1 LKENF
6 IIKGVVMS
14 SPENWFVGED
24 KYASILLTVAYSWM
38 RINFDNQDNLKEELD
53 NFKAREFGKIKASI
67 LGFTSDLHN
76 VAINYCLLNEI
87 LTSSEITLAKRHLFS
102 SLVLENYF
110 TNLRSLMD
118 FLCNIIKL
126 SLTEKQLKTFP
137 DIDSLNKLINFS
149 EKEANKDK
157 LPSEIQYFL
166 KAVKPT
172 LNEIREI
179 RDLVIHKGK
188 EILISKDENKSYQI
202 RIPKTSMYSDDNI
215 LPNILDSQDVN
226 YNLYDYLRVITKKI
240 FTHTEDIG
248 VIMLN
253 DIIINKKYEWTIF
266 AIGNQCLSEFN
277 EFLLS
282 KNLV

>member
-1 LKENF
+1 MN
-6 IIKGVVMS
+6 
-14 SPENWFVGED
+14 
-24 KYASILLTVAYSWM
+24 SI
-38 RINFDNQDNLKEELD
+38 
-53 NFKAREFGKIKASI
+53 
-67 LGFTSDLHN
+67 
-76 VAINYCLLNEI
+76 
-87 LTSSEITLAKRHLFS
+87 
-102 SLVLENYF
+102 
-110 TNLRSLMD
+110 
-118 FLCNIIKL
+118 
-126 SLTEKQLKTFP
+126 KTFP